1 MPYHATQPIA
11 LCIPRIEDGITDRFV
26 KDIFTELEL
35 GEIKSVVFRKANKT
49 NARKAFINLYS
60 WNTNEI
66 AQRIKTRL
74 KADLPVNIM
83 YKIPWYW
90 KIKLAYS
97 D

>member
-1 MPYHATQPIA
+1 MPYLATQTIA

-26 KDIFTELEL
+26 KDIFTTLDV
-35 GEIKSVVFRKANKT
+35 GEIKSVVIRKANKT

-66 AQRIKTRL
+66 AQRIKMRL
-74 KADLPVNIM
+74 KEDLPVNIM

-90 KIKLAYS
+90 KLKLAYS
-97 D
+97 N